1 MSILNDMV
9 METDLELGKK
19 GRVIYLDIDAIIP
32 NELNMFTT
40 EDIELLAENIK
51 EEGLLQPLIVYKEN
65 GKNKLH
71 TGHRRFMALNN
82 LVEKGIN
89 YSYFGK
95 DITGKAPVIYTYNND
110 KDEIELKVSMIRSN
124 SYRQLNN
131 EEKNNL
137 INTTLEYVNY
147 LEENGKKPKGRTREI
162 VAEITGI
169 SLNYIQTYLT
179 EKNKVNNLVL
189 EKEESK
195 SLEQDKSTETKLKK
209 FVKKLDKLS
218 EEALKIEFEEVS
230 FEEHELLKDAIED
243 LKNSL
248 DKIIY

>member
-40 EDIELLAENIK
+40 EDIELLAKNIK

-169 SLNYIQTYLT
+169 SLNYIQTYLS
-179 EKNKVNNLVL
+179 EKNKVNTLFETEDKEAAEQ
-189 EKEESK
+189 EK
-195 SLEQDKSTETKLKK
+195 DKETKLKK

-218 EEALKIEFEEVS
+218 DEALKIEFEEVS